1 MWVYSIPSASSA
13 APVDGTPSGGAGAD
27 RASASPEELFV
38 PGDQH
43 VWGFEV
49 SHDPD
54 LDWLREYALIQ
65 SHRGRPLHA
74 ILDDPHVVERCSAD
88 TRRRLLDQPDVVAA
102 VGHDVVERLRELTA
116 RPLPGARGRR
126 AAPGVVTDAA
136 DPPRTAAGEPPA
148 VGT

>member
-1 MWVYSIPSASSA
+1 M
-13 APVDGTPSGGAGAD
+13 
-27 RASASPEELFV
+27 

-65 SHRGRPLHA
+65 SHRGRPLHD
-74 ILDDPHVVERCSAD
+74 ILADPHVVERCSAD

-102 VGHDVVERLRELTA
+102 VGHDAVERLREVTA
-116 RPLPGARGRR
+116 RPLPGARGRG
-126 AAPGVVTDAA
+126 AAAGPAA
-136 DPPRTAAGEPPA
+136 DVVAASRTAPEPPPA